1 MWNDVLSKLGMTLTS
16 ERSLQLHSVRAD
28 EELDLGCWRLCK
40 ANEEF
45 VDAWIR
51 AERVDEVTI
60 QENGQLELIVE
71 HHGVHAA
78 RAA

>member
-1 MWNDVLSKLGMTLTS
+1 MGWLEAVTFVCLIKMFHMFVS
-16 ERSLQLHSVRAD
+16 HCVCVCH
-28 EELDLGCWRLCK
+28 LGCWRLCK

-60 QENGQLELIVE
+60 LK
-71 HHGVHAA
+71 
-78 RAA
+78 R